1 MNAFQAIVL
10 GIIQGVAEFLPISSS
25 GHLKIIE
32 RIMGLGDVEGNF
44 AFFDVMLHFGT
55 LVAVFI
61 AYRKD
66 IAELLSE
73 LLTMIHLKK
82 RPQQQH
88 ADIPARRLM
97 LMIVVSLLPL
107 FLILP
112 FKSKIE
118 ALGTGEH
125 GMEFIGAALIVTGML
140 LYFSDR
146 FAKGRKNEKNM
157 TVVDALLVGAA
168 QAVAVVPGLS
178 RSGTTISAGMARGF
192 DRTFAVRFSFLMS
205 IPTVLAATLLQV
217 IDAVQVGLGGLSIW
231 ACLLGM
237 VVAGVCGY
245 FAIRLLKFIAEKN
258 RFGGFAYYCWAAGL
272 VALILSLIS

>member
-73 LLTMIHLKK
+73 LLSMIHLKK
-82 RPQQQH
+82 RPQGQH

-231 ACLLGM
+231 VCLLGM

-245 FAIRLLKFIAEKN
+245 FAFRLLKFIAEKN
-258 RFGGFAYYCWAAGL
+258 RFGAFAYYCWAAGL
-272 VALILSLIS
+272 VALILSLVS

>member
-55 LVAVFI
+55 LVAVVI

-125 GMEFIGAALIVTGML
+125 GMEFML

-272 VALILSLIS
+272 VALILSLVS

>member
-272 VALILSLIS
+272 VALILSLVS

>member
-73 LLTMIHLKK
+73 LLRMIHLKK

-272 VALILSLIS
+272 VALILSLVS

>member
-192 DRTFAVRFSFLMS
+192 DRTFAVQFSFLMS

-272 VALILSLIS
+272 VALILSLVS

>member
-146 FAKGRKNEKNM
+146 FAKGRKNEMNM

-272 VALILSLIS
+272 VALILSLVS

>member
-1 MNAFQAIVL
+1 MNVFQAIVL

-25 GHLKIIE
+25 GHLKIFE
-32 RIMGLGDVEGNF
+32 RLMGLGDVEGNF

-55 LVAVFI
+55 LVAVI
-61 AYRKD
+61 IVYRKD
-66 IAELLSE
+66 IQELLSE
-73 LLTMIHLKK
+73 LFTMLHLKK
-82 RPQQQH
+82 RPQGQR

-97 LMIVVSLLPL
+97 LMIVLSLLPL

-112 FKSKIE
+112 LKSKIE

-125 GMEFIGAALIVTGML
+125 GMEFVGAALVVTGML

-146 FAKGRKNEKNM
+146 FAKGRKDEKTM
-157 TVVDALLVGAA
+157 TVVDALIVGFA

-192 DRTFAVRFSFLMS
+192 DRTYAVRFSFLMS
-205 IPTVLAATLLQV
+205 IPTVLAATLLQT
-217 IDAVQVGLGGLSIW
+217 IDAIQVGLGGLSIW
-231 ACLLGM
+231 VCLLGM

-272 VALILSLIS
+272 VALILSLVS

>member
-55 LVAVFI
+55 LVAVVI

-272 VALILSLIS
+272 VALILSLVS

>member
-1 MNAFQAIVL
+1 
-10 GIIQGVAEFLPISSS
+10 
-25 GHLKIIE
+25 
-32 RIMGLGDVEGNF
+32 
-44 AFFDVMLHFGT
+44 
-55 LVAVFI
+55 
-61 AYRKD
+61 
-66 IAELLSE
+66 
-73 LLTMIHLKK
+73 
-82 RPQQQH
+82 
-88 ADIPARRLM
+88 
-97 LMIVVSLLPL
+97 
-107 FLILP
+107 
-112 FKSKIE
+112 
-118 ALGTGEH
+118 
-125 GMEFIGAALIVTGML
+125 MEFIGAALIVTGML

-272 VALILSLIS
+272 VALILSLVS

>member
-97 LMIVVSLLPL
+97 LMIVLSLLPL

-272 VALILSLIS
+272 VALILSLVS

>member
-97 LMIVVSLLPL
+97 LMIVLSLLPL

-192 DRTFAVRFSFLMS
+192 DRAFAVRFSFLMS

-272 VALILSLIS
+272 VALILSLVS

>member
-55 LVAVFI
+55 LVAVVI

-231 ACLLGM
+231 VCLLGM

-272 VALILSLIS
+272 VALILSLVS